1 MKLKIFSNDKFFI
14 AGAKGM
20 VGSAV
25 CKALQ
30 EKGYGDIN
38 QGGNLLTPNKKELNL
53 LDKNSV
59 EKWFIKNKPSITILA
74 AAKVGGIGTNQNHP
88 VDFLL
93 ENIKIQNNVIESA
106 WKNGVRRFL
115 FLGSSCIYPKFAR
128 QPIKEE
134 DLLNGSLEPTNE
146 YYALAKITGIKLC
159 QSLRKQY
166 GFDAIS
172 LMPSNLYGK
181 NDNYDKNSSHVLP
194 ALIRK
199 FSEAIENNNDSVT
212 CWGTGKPLR
221 EFLHVDDLAQACIF
235 ALERWDPPKE
245 DTISHINVGSQNELT
260 IKDLADKISKKLN
273 YQGKILWDTSKPD
286 GTPRKK
292 LDTKKMNQ
300 LGWRAKIN
308 LDKGIEDAIND
319 FRNNKSNL
327 RI

>member
-1 MKLKIFSNDKFFI
+1 MKLKIFPNDKFFI

-25 CKALQ
+25 FKALQ

-38 QGGNLLTPNKKELNL
+38 KGGNLLTPNKKELNL
-53 LDKNSV
+53 LDKNAV
-59 EKWFIKNKPSITILA
+59 EKWFIKNKPTITILA
-74 AAKVGGIGTNQNHP
+74 AAKVGGIGSNQNHP

-93 ENIKIQNNVIESA
+93 ENLKIQTNVIESA

-134 DLLNGSLEPTNE
+134 DLLNGFLEPTNE

-194 ALIRK
+194 AFIRK

-245 DTISHINVGSQNELT
+245 DNISHINVGSQNELT
-260 IKDLADKISKKLN
+260 VKDLAQKISKKLN
-273 YQGKILWDTSKPD
+273 YQGKILWDNSKPD

-327 RI
+327 RT

>member
-25 CKALQ
+25 CKALR

-74 AAKVGGIGTNQNHP
+74 AAKVGGIGANQNLP
-88 VDFLL
+88 ADFLL

-115 FLGSSCIYPKFAR
+115 FLGSSCIYPKYAK

-146 YYALAKITGIKLC
+146 SYALAKITGIKLC

-235 ALERWDPPKE
+235 ALERWDPPK
-245 DTISHINVGSQNELT
+245 DKSISHINVGSQNELT
-260 IKDLADKISKKLN
+260 IKDLAYKISEKLN
-273 YQGKILWDTSKPD
+273 YQGKILWDNSKPD

-308 LDKGIEDAIND
+308 LDKGIEEAIND